1 MRYYCRIGSG
11 TSGRGRPLF
20 QFFNQASE
28 QVLVYLYVSL
38 DGSPICAEF
47 RRRVVKRALSRNPF
61 VQSRKKKS
69 RPSYRLVYCFDC
81 RHTALWLL
89 HLPTKNCNQKATH
102 FIGDRV
108 ALSIHV
114 ATKSQSPTKTP
125 SLIAAFIMR
134 IKYASLSSP
143 ASLRSGWPIGRDPFS
158 VMTTIH

>member
-69 RPSYRLVYCFDC
+69 RPSYRLVYCFDG

-108 ALSIHV
+108 ALFNPCGHEIPIAYQNTFLDSSIHN
-114 ATKSQSPTKTP
+114 ADKIR
-125 SLIAAFIMR
+125 LIIF
-134 IKYASLSSP
+134 SSE
-143 ASLRSGWPIGRDPFS
+143 F
-158 VMTTIH
+158 T